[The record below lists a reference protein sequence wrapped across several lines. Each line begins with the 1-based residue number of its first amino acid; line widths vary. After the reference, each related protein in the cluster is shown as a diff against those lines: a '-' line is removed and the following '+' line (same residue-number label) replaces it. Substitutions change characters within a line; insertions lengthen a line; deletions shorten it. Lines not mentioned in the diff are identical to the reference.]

1 MAHWAEINNNNEVI
15 RVTVGDDNAP
25 EGDKGYQ
32 WLVDNLG
39 GTWIE
44 CDPHTYGGKSL
55 AEAKQLRKNYPGPG
69 HIYDAVNDAFY
80 EPQPFPSWILDQE
93 TFIWNPPTPKPVE
106 EGKWAWDE
114 SQIKWIDLTK

>member
-1 MAHWAEINNNNEVI
+1 MAHWAEIDNNNKVI
-15 RVTVGDDNAP
+15 RVTVGDNNAP

-44 CDPHTYGGKSL
+44 CDPHTYGGKNL
-55 AEAKQLRKNYPGPG
+55 AGVKQLRKNYPGPG
-69 HIYDAVNDAFY
+69 YTYDATNDAFY
-80 EPQPFPSWILDQE
+80 GPQPFPSWILNQE
-93 TFIWNPPTPKPVE
+93 TFVWGAPTPKPTE
-106 EGKWAWDE
+106 EGTWVWDE